1 MRIAHLADIHLGFR
15 QYHRLNAQ
23 GINQRE
29 ADVAAAFRYA
39 IDDVIAAK
47 PDLVVIAGDLFHS
60 VRPTNPA
67 ILHSF
72 NQFRK
77 LRLALPE
84 VPLIIVAGNHD
95 TPRSVETGTILRL
108 FEALEHVYAV
118 FDEPKTFSFENLEA
132 AVTCVPHASW
142 RHDQRPT
149 LLPKGDYRYHIAV
162 THGEVAGVLPTHSWS
177 AEYGGALLEPAELHA
192 DRWDYIALGHFHVA
206 HMVRDNAWYA
216 GALEYVTPNP
226 WGELKDEARE
236 GRQGVKGWL
245 LVELSD
251 GTPNVEFRPI
261 QLARHF
267 FDLAPIQAAGLSTDE
282 LNIAI
287 AERIDGM
294 QGGVADQVTR
304 QVVYD
309 VQRAVSRDLDH
320 AAVREIK
327 ARALHYQLDL
337 RRPPPTGPVGIA
349 AEAKRQTLR
358 DLLVDYLGRRPLE
371 ASIDRRE
378 LVALA
383 NTYMDRVDHIDDRA

>member
-1 MRIAHLADIHLGFR
+1 MRIAHLADVHLGFR

-29 ADVAAAFRYA
+29 ADVASAFRAA
-39 IDDVIAAK
+39 IDDVIAAR
-47 PDLVVIAGDLFHS
+47 PDLIVIAGDLFHS

-77 LRLALPE
+77 LRLALPD

-108 FEALEHVYAV
+108 FEALEHVYVV
-118 FDEPKTFSFENLEA
+118 FDEPKTFSFENLDA
-132 AVTCVPHASW
+132 AVTCVPHAAW
-142 RHDQRPT
+142 KHDRRPT
-149 LLPKGDYRYHIAV
+149 LLPKGDCRYHIAV
-162 THGEVAGVLPTHSWS
+162 THGEVAGVLPTNSWS
-177 AEYGGALLEPAELHA
+177 VEYGGAVLEPAELHA

-236 GRQGVKGWL
+236 GRQGAKGWL
-245 LVELSD
+245 LVELSS
-251 GTPNVEFRPI
+251 GTPKVEFRPI
-261 QLARHF
+261 ELARHF
-267 FDLAPIQAAGLSTDE
+267 FDLAPVQGAGLSADD
-282 LNIAI
+282 LNVAI
-287 AERIDGM
+287 AERIDGL
-294 QGGVADQVTR
+294 QGGVADQVAR

-309 VQRAVSRDLDH
+309 VQRATSRDLDH
-320 AAVREIK
+320 ATVREIK
-327 ARALHYQLDL
+327 ARALHYHLDL
-337 RRPPPTGPVGIA
+337 RRPPPTGPIGIA
-349 AEAKRQTLR
+349 AEGKRQTLR
-358 DLLVDYLGRRPLE
+358 EVLSDFLERRPLE

-378 LVALA
+378 LVELA
-383 NTYMDRVDHIDDRA
+383 GTYMDRVDHIDEGS

>member
-29 ADVAAAFRYA
+29 ADVASAFRSA

-77 LRLALPE
+77 LRLGLPE
-84 VPLIIVAGNHD
+84 VPVIIVAGNHD

-108 FEALEHVYAV
+108 FEALEHVYVV
-118 FDEPKTFSFENLEA
+118 FDEPKTFPFENLDA
-132 AVTCVPHASW
+132 AVTCVPHAAW
-142 RHDQRPT
+142 KHERRPT

-162 THGEVAGVLPTHSWS
+162 THGEVAGVLPTNSWS
-177 AEYGGALLEPAELHA
+177 VEYGGAVLEPAELHA
-192 DRWDYIALGHFHVA
+192 DRWDYLALGHFHVA

-236 GRQGVKGWL
+236 GRQGAKGWL
-245 LVELSD
+245 LVELSG
-251 GTPNVEFRPI
+251 GTPKVEFRPV
-261 QLARHF
+261 QLARYF
-267 FDLAPIQAAGLSTDE
+267 FDLAPLQGAGLSADE
-282 LNIAI
+282 LNVAI
-287 AERIDGM
+287 AERIDGLP
-294 QGGVADQVTR
+294 GGAADQVVR

-309 VQRAVSRDLDH
+309 VQRTASRDLDH

-327 ARALHYQLDL
+327 ARALHYHLDL
-337 RRPPPTGPVGIA
+337 RRPPPTGPVGVDT
-349 AEAKRQTLR
+349 EGKRQTLR
-358 DLLVDYLGRRPLE
+358 DLLVDFLGRRPLE
-371 ASIDRRE
+371 TSIDRRE

-383 NTYMDRVDHIDDRA
+383 NTYMDRVDHIEEGT

>member
-1 MRIAHLADIHLGFR
+1 VRIAHLADVHLGFR

-29 ADVAAAFRYA
+29 ADVAAAFRAA
-39 IDDVIAAK
+39 IDDVIAAE

-108 FEALEHVYAV
+108 FEALEYVYVV
-118 FDEPKTFSFENLEA
+118 FDEPKTFSFENLDA
-132 AVTCVPHASW
+132 AVTCVPHAAW
-142 RHDQRPT
+142 KHDRRPT
-149 LLPKGDYRYHIAV
+149 LLPKGDCRFHIAV
-162 THGEVAGVLPTHSWS
+162 THGEVAGVLPTNSWS
-177 AEYGGALLEPAELHA
+177 AEYGGAVLEPAELHA
-192 DRWDYIALGHFHVA
+192 DRWNYIALGHFHVA

-236 GRQGVKGWL
+236 GRQGAKGWL
-245 LVELSD
+245 LVELSS
-251 GTPNVEFRPI
+251 GTPKVEFRPI
-261 QLARHF
+261 QRARHF
-267 FDLAPIQAAGLSTDE
+267 FDLAPIQGAGISADD
-282 LNIAI
+282 LNVAI
-287 AERIDGM
+287 AERIDGL
-294 QGGVADQVTR
+294 QSGVADQVVR

-309 VQRAVSRDLDH
+309 VQRATSRDIDH

-327 ARALHYQLDL
+327 ARALHYHLDL
-337 RRPPPTGPVGIA
+337 RRPPPAGPIGITVKG
-349 AEAKRQTLR
+349 KRQTLR
-358 DLLVDYLGRRPLE
+358 DLLADFLERRPLE

-383 NTYMDRVDHIDDRA
+383 STYMDRVDHIDEGS

>member
-29 ADVAAAFRYA
+29 ADVASAFRSA
-39 IDDVIAAK
+39 IDDVIATK
-47 PDLVVIAGDLFHS
+47 PDLIVIAGDLFHS

-84 VPLIIVAGNHD
+84 VPVIIVAGNHD

-108 FEALEHVYAV
+108 FEALEHVYVV
-118 FDEPKTFSFENLEA
+118 FDEPKTFSFENLDA
-132 AVTCVPHASW
+132 AVTCVPHAAW
-142 RHDQRPT
+142 KHDRRPT
-149 LLPKGDYRYHIAV
+149 LLPRGDYRYHVAV
-162 THGEVAGVLPTHSWS
+162 THGEVAGVLPTNSWS
-177 AEYGGALLEPAELHA
+177 VEYGGAVLEPAELHA

-236 GRQGVKGWL
+236 GRQGAKGWL
-245 LVELSD
+245 LVELSG
-251 GTPNVEFRPI
+251 GTPKVEFQPV
-261 QLARHF
+261 QLARCF
-267 FDLAPIQAAGLSTDE
+267 FDLAPLQGAGLSADE
-282 LNIAI
+282 LNVAI
-287 AERIDGM
+287 AERIDGLP
-294 QGGVADQVTR
+294 GGAADQVVR

-309 VQRAVSRDLDH
+309 VERTVSRDLDH

-327 ARALHYQLDL
+327 ARALHYHLDL
-337 RRPPPTGPVGIA
+337 RRPPPTGPVGVA
-349 AEAKRQTLR
+349 TEGKRQTLR
-358 DLLVDYLGRRPLE
+358 DLLVDFLERRPLE
-371 ASIDRRE
+371 TSIDRRE

-383 NTYMDRVDHIDDRA
+383 NTYMDRVDHIDEGA

>member
-1 MRIAHLADIHLGFR
+1 VRIAHLADVHLGFR

-29 ADVAAAFRYA
+29 ADVASAFRAA

-47 PDLVVIAGDLFHS
+47 PHLVVIAGDLFHS

-108 FEALEHVYAV
+108 FEALEQVYV
-118 FDEPKTFSFENLEA
+118 VSDEPKTFSFDNLDA
-132 AVTCVPHASW
+132 AVTCVPYAAW
-142 RHDQRPT
+142 KHDRRPT
-149 LLPKGDYRYHIAV
+149 LLPKGDSRYHIAV
-162 THGEVAGVLPTHSWS
+162 THGEVAGVLPKNSWS
-177 AEYGGALLEPAELHA
+177 VEYGGAVLEPAELHG

-236 GRQGVKGWL
+236 GRQGAKGWL
-245 LVELSD
+245 LVELSS
-251 GTPNVEFRPI
+251 GTPKVEFRPI

-267 FDLAPIQAAGLSTDE
+267 FDLAPVQGAGLSADD
-282 LNIAI
+282 LNVAI
-287 AERIDGM
+287 AERISGLR
-294 QGGVADQVTR
+294 GGVADQVVR

-309 VQRAVSRDLDH
+309 VQRAASRDLDH

-327 ARALHYQLDL
+327 ARALHYHLDL
-337 RRPPPTGPVGIA
+337 RRPPPTGPIGIA
-349 AEAKRQTLR
+349 AEGKRQTLR
-358 DLLVDYLGRRPLE
+358 ELLADFLERRPLE

-378 LVALA
+378 LVELA
-383 NTYMDRVDHIDDRA
+383 STYMDRVDHIDEGS

>member
-29 ADVAAAFRYA
+29 ADVASAFRSA

-47 PDLVVIAGDLFHS
+47 PDLIVIAGDLFHS

-84 VPLIIVAGNHD
+84 VPVIIVAGNHD

-108 FEALEHVYAV
+108 FEALEHVYVV
-118 FDEPKTFSFENLEA
+118 FDEPKTFSFENLDA
-132 AVTCVPHASW
+132 AVTCIPHAAW
-142 RHDQRPT
+142 KHDRRPT
-149 LLPKGDYRYHIAV
+149 LLPKGDYRYHVAV
-162 THGEVAGVLPTHSWS
+162 THGEVAGVLPTNSWS
-177 AEYGGALLEPAELHA
+177 VEYGGAVLEPAELHA

-236 GRQGVKGWL
+236 GRQGAKGWL
-245 LVELSD
+245 LVELSG
-251 GTPNVEFRPI
+251 GTPKVEFQPVR
-261 QLARHF
+261 LARCF
-267 FDLAPIQAAGLSTDE
+267 FDLAPLQGAGLSADE
-282 LNIAI
+282 LNVAI
-287 AERIDGM
+287 AERIDGLP
-294 QGGVADQVTR
+294 GGAADQVVR

-309 VQRAVSRDLDH
+309 VERTVSRDLDH

-327 ARALHYQLDL
+327 ARALHYHLDL
-337 RRPPPTGPVGIA
+337 RRPPPTGPVGVA
-349 AEAKRQTLR
+349 TEGKRQTLR
-358 DLLVDYLGRRPLE
+358 DLLVDFLERRPLE
-371 ASIDRRE
+371 TSIDRRE

-383 NTYMDRVDHIDDRA
+383 NTYMDRVDHLDEGA

>member
-1 MRIAHLADIHLGFR
+1 MKIAHLADVHLGFR
-15 QYHRLNAQ
+15 QYHRLNPQ

-29 ADVAAAFRYA
+29 ADVALAFRTA
-39 IDDVIAAK
+39 VDDIIAAQ

-95 TPRSVETGTILRL
+95 TPRSIETGTILRL

-118 FDEPKTFSFENLEA
+118 FDEPKTFSFENLDA

-142 RHDQRPT
+142 KHDRRPT
-149 LLPKGDYRYHIAV
+149 LLPKGDLRYHIAV
-162 THGEVAGVLPTHSWS
+162 THGEVAGVLPTNTWS
-177 AEYGGALLEPAELHA
+177 AEYGGAVLEPAELHA

-206 HMVRDNAWYA
+206 HKVRDNAWYA

-236 GRQGVKGWL
+236 GRQGAKGWL
-245 LVELSD
+245 LVELS
-251 GTPNVEFRPI
+251 GEAPHVEFRPVS
-261 QLARHF
+261 LARHF
-267 FDLAPIQAAGLSTDE
+267 IDLPAIQGAGLSVDA
-282 LNIAI
+282 LNVAM
-287 AERIDGM
+287 AERLADVP
-294 QGGVADQVTR
+294 GGLADQVVR

-309 VQRAVSRDLDH
+309 VPRVVSRDLDH
-320 AAVREIK
+320 SAVREIK
-327 ARALHYQLDL
+327 ARALNYHLDL
-337 RRPPPTGPVGIA
+337 RRPPRGGPVGVA
-349 AEAKRQTLR
+349 SEGKRQTLR
-358 DLLVDYLGRRPLE
+358 DVLVDFLGRRPLD

-378 LVALA
+378 LVVLA
-383 NTYMDRVDHIDDRA
+383 NTYMDRVDHIDEGA